1 MREALD
7 LLRRAE
13 RVAIVSH
20 RDPDADT
27 IGAGA
32 TLGLALDAL
41 GKRVSLH
48 CADPVPEALRQ
59 LLPSTARYQS
69 SSPPGDVDLVVT
81 VDFGDASR
89 AKIELPVGPPLLNI
103 DHHVTNVGFGR
114 VNVVDVQSAA
124 TAEIV
129 ARIVDELGVP
139 WSTEMATAALVG
151 IMTDTGSFQFPNTD
165 ARALQR
171 AAMLRAAGA
180 DLTGITYEI
189 FRNRRFEALQLWG
202 HAFARLERE
211 DSGRLVW
218 TWIGRDDMT
227 RTDAIDEDVSGLVE
241 QVARSRGMRVT
252 LLFNATSPGE
262 VKVSCRTSPR
272 EPTVDAAELMAR
284 FGGGGHARAAG
295 ALVPGTLADV
305 RERVLREAR
314 TALTVSAPPVRP

>member
-1 MREALD
+1 MKEALE

-27 IGAGA
+27 IGAGVA
-32 TLGLALDAL
+32 LGLALEGL

-48 CADPVPEALRQ
+48 CADPVPEALRN
-59 LLPSTARYQS
+59 LLPSTGRYES
-69 SSPPGDVDLVVT
+69 SSPPGEVDLVVT
-81 VDFGDASR
+81 VDFGDAGR
-89 AKIELPVGPPLLNI
+89 AKFELPAGPPLLNI

-114 VNVVDVQSAA
+114 ANVVDVESAA

-165 ARALQR
+165 ARALER

-211 DSGRLVW
+211 DGGRLVW

-227 RTDAIDEDVSGLVE
+227 QTDAIDEDVAGLVE

-314 TALTVSAPPVRP
+314 TALALSAPPVRP